1 MSERAGRGVSNQR
14 QGVLLAFKLAAL
26 IQKVHERPQSTA
38 LRTFVEIIIG
48 NRNPRTRSMSN
59 AATMLVSNRVLVDVT
74 FERVSYV
81 LKILAVVAAA
91 QIVVTV

>member
-1 MSERAGRGVSNQR
+1 
-14 QGVLLAFKLAAL
+14 
-26 IQKVHERPQSTA
+26 
-38 LRTFVEIIIG
+38 
-48 NRNPRTRSMSN
+48 MSN